1 MFQPSIGGKS
11 ALPLTFALTSTQ
23 RITCDNQ
30 EYCPIGF
37 ADEYRLLLVLQ
48 GKLEVKDIH
57 RKQSAVPGACLLINP
72 GSEVLLTSQGA
83 ESLFYLLSFTAV
95 NAYANGSALKRILKL
110 LADGM
115 KLPAAVL
122 HTFAA
127 NFEDDGFQDEL
138 LQIGKQSSFLSLL
151 SMLLE
156 QGVKEENRIREP
168 RNAVCRTIEFV
179 QSNYQLNLT
188 VQQLADMAQLP
199 RWQYLRVFKKMT
211 GSNPSN
217 YITQLRIEQAKALLS
232 HSDEQVWKVA
242 HQVGYNDEHYFNR
255 RFKLETGISP
265 GQYARIYSRKTN
277 MSEQHEA
284 VQYPPVSAER
294 IIYDDAGT
302 VGDLLALDIEPVG
315 ANLRF
320 CNSDSFADKIQYT
333 QEIGF
338 PLIPDKIR
346 TLNPDLVLL
355 SRHGSERH
363 PELSAIAPT
372 VGVNEYASMH
382 RRIQRLGEVLGIRER
397 TKQWLDAYDIRCEEM
412 WQRLQSCKSS
422 DESATVLYYHHD
434 GQLYLLHRLR
444 GLAKLLYH
452 PLGFRMD
459 ERIQQMRPARGHYYI
474 SIAPDR
480 LREFAVGDRLFVFI
494 HSNQHISAAMS
505 ELNRWPDWA
514 RLPAV
519 QSGKVHVLDSF
530 WNSDDALTSRLAL
543 EQFPALW
550 AGSI

>member
-1 MFQPSIGGKS
+1 MFLPSTGGKS
-11 ALPLTFALTSTQ
+11 DLPLTFVLTFTE
-23 RITCDNQ
+23 RLTYDNQ
-30 EYCPIGF
+30 EYQPIGL
-37 ADEYRLLLVLQ
+37 ADDYRLLLVLQ
-48 GKLEVKDIH
+48 GTLEVKDMH
-57 RKQSAVPGACLLINP
+57 RKQSAGPGACLLITP

-83 ESLFYLLSFTAV
+83 AAVFCLLTFTTV
-95 NAYANGSALKRILKL
+95 NDYANGPALQRILTL
-110 LADGM
+110 LARGM
-115 KLPAAVL
+115 KLPVAVI

-127 NFEDDGFQDEL
+127 NLEGGGFQDEL
-138 LQIGKQSSFLSLL
+138 LQIGKQSCFLSLL

-156 QGVKEENRIREP
+156 QSVKEENRVREP
-168 RNAVCRTIEFV
+168 RNAVCQTIDFV

-217 YITQLRIEQAKALLS
+217 YITQLRIEQAKSLLS

-255 RFKLETGISP
+255 RFKLVTGISP
-265 GQYARIYSRKTN
+265 GQYARIYSRKTDAR
-277 MSEQHEA
+277 EQHE
-284 VQYPPVSAER
+284 VIQYPPASAER
-294 IIYDDAGT
+294 IVYDDAGT
-302 VGDLLALDIEPVG
+302 LGDLLALDIEPVG

-320 CNSDSFADKIQYT
+320 CNNDSFTDKIQFT

-346 TLNPDLVLL
+346 TLHPDLVLL
-355 SRHGSERH
+355 SRYGSERH

-382 RRIQRLGEVLGIRER
+382 RRMQRLGEVLGIRER
-397 TKQWLDAYDIRCEEM
+397 TKQWLEAYDMQCEKM

-422 DESATVLYYHHD
+422 DESATVLFYHHN
-434 GQLYLLHRLR
+434 GQLFLLHRLR

-459 ERIQQMRPARGHYYI
+459 ERVQRMRPPRGHYYI

-480 LREFAVGDRLFVFI
+480 LSELAVGDRLFVFV
-494 HSNQHISAAMS
+494 HSDQHISAAMS
-505 ELNRWPDWA
+505 ELNRWPDWD

-530 WNSDDALTSRLAL
+530 WNFDDALTSRLAL
-543 EQFPALW
+543 EQFPSLW
-550 AGSI
+550 SI